1 MNWNKWTQWYIG
13 LLIKNTKKRIIP
25 IDFRTKYFE
34 YVVLSGI
41 NTQDKKKGKQI
52 WNYLLSCSSLFV
64 SSNKCIILKLTYIFF
79 NITQLRY
86 YGKAVKDEMF
96 R

>member
-13 LLIKNTKKRIIP
+13 LLIKHTKKRIIP

-41 NTQDKKKGKQI
+41 NTQDKKKKANKSEI
-52 WNYLLSCSSLFV
+52 IYFHVVVFLLAVTNVLF
-64 SSNKCIILKLTYIFF
+64 
-79 NITQLRY
+79 
-86 YGKAVKDEMF
+86 
-96 R
+96 